1 MGPRPQSTM
10 GMRSPMAGRILGGAR
25 LRHECLFHRRSYEGY
40 DGCAPYDG
48 RLEWPGLLRQLDEE
62 TPAWRGDGGGGL
74 AKAFAGRA

>member
-1 MGPRPQSTM
+1 MLEQSASIQLAALSAT
-10 GMRSPMAGRILGGAR
+10 GGA
-25 LRHECLFHRRSYEGY
+25 LPPIPPHDECMFHRRSYEGY

>member
-1 MGPRPQSTM
+1 M
-10 GMRSPMAGRILGGAR
+10 
-25 LRHECLFHRRSYEGY
+25 GY

-62 TPAWRGDGGGGL
+62 TPAWRGDGGLGL